1 VNSTTGA
8 LTTYITSLKRF
19 MLRHPEVLALAVIA
33 VAWVVTV
40 AIDLGGVPSS
50 FHSTSGFMMPGMAN
64 MAKTKV
70 VHSWSIR
77 WPVASQLPLWLLM
90 CVAMMGPAAI
100 AGMRHTAL
108 RSYRWR
114 RTRAMAE
121 FFMAYLA
128 VWVIY
133 GFVALSGASLFS
145 LRSSWR
151 TIGVVLAVASIWQT
165 TVFKRRS
172 LRNCHRSVCLP
183 ARGWSA
189 EIGSLK
195 FGFRHGIS
203 CLGSCWCLMFVM
215 IVAPGNML
223 LWMVP
228 LSGTSTVERLS
239 EKPRR
244 TTEFSALI
252 AGVAAICALAIAIR
266 QSG

>member
-1 VNSTTGA
+1 
-8 LTTYITSLKRF
+8 
-19 MLRHPEVLALAVIA
+19 MLRRPEVSALALIA
-33 VAWVVTV
+33 AAWVMTV
-40 AIDLGGVPSS
+40 AIALGGVSSS
-50 FHSTSGFMMPGMAN
+50 FRSTAGFMMPGMTNMAN
-64 MAKTKV
+64 MATTKV
-70 VHSWSIR
+70 VRSSSFG

-90 CVAMMGPAAI
+90 CVAMMGPAAV

-114 RTRAMAE
+114 RMRAMAE
-121 FFMAYLA
+121 FFTAYLA
-128 VWVIY
+128 VWVLY
-133 GFVALSGASLFS
+133 GFVALSVASLFA
-145 LRSSWR
+145 LHSSWR
-151 TIGVVLAVASIWQT
+151 TLGVVLVAASVWQT

-189 EIGSLK
+189 EIGPLK
-195 FGFRHGIS
+195 FGFRHGMS

-223 LWMVP
+223 LWMIP
-228 LSGTSTVERLS
+228 LSSMSTVERLS

-244 TTEFSALI
+244 TTEFIALI
-252 AGVAAICALAIAIR
+252 AGAAAICALAIAIR